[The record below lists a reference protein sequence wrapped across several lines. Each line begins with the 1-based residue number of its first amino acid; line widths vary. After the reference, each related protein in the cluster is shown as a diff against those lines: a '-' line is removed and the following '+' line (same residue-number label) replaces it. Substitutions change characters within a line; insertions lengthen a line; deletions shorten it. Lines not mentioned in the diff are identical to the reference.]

1 MITRREY
8 KEARRFIR
16 DNGFSVLHWLSPRQM
31 IVFSHLR
38 IIQNTEDNLAERAR
52 VVAWCKRENI
62 SYNFNHLAK
71 F

>member
-38 IIQNTEDNLAERAR
+38 IIQNTQDNLAERAS